1 MTMTHQEAQATL
13 SVLEKLIRVA
23 EGLGAGDGR
32 QRAAL
37 HALRGRRTNLRR
49 IIATRD
55 ALKQQPVVCLNAWRD
70 TPRLVAAAAL

>member
-13 SVLEKLIRVA
+13 TVLDKLIRVA
-23 EGLGAGDGR
+23 EGLGTGDGK

-49 IIATRD
+49 IVAARD
-55 ALKQQPVVCLNAWRD
+55 TLKQQPIVYLNAWRD
-70 TPRLVAAAAL
+70 TPRMVATAL

>member
-23 EGLGAGDGR
+23 EGLGTDDGR

-49 IIATRD
+49 IVAARS
-55 ALKQQPVVCLNAWRD
+55 ALKQQPVVYLNAWRD
-70 TPRLVAAAAL
+70 TPRRVVAATL

>member
-37 HALRGRRTNLRR
+37 HALRGRRSNLRR
-49 IIATRD
+49 IVAARD
-55 ALKQQPVVCLNAWRD
+55 TLKQQPVVCLKAWRE